1 LLRIISIFSGLLPIF
16 FFTLFRSRNRYGGV
30 MVIFFYCIVSFLTDL
45 SYDFLKRRISNF
57 YIYSTFTIVE
67 YTLFALFLY
76 LCFKE
81 KVFKY
86 ILLLCSLIFY
96 GIAFYTLFSKRTA
109 GFDSFS
115 ASLEAV
121 FIIIYSILF
130 LYEQIKDPA
139 VFYVFY
145 SKNFWIIVAFFIY
158 FSSTLFLF
166 IYAATFT
173 TQEHKIYWG
182 INFIFNIL
190 KNIFFSISFAMKK
203 SEKPQYP
210 MESLYPDT

>member
-1 LLRIISIFSGLLPIF
+1 M
-16 FFTLFRSRNRYGGV
+16 
-30 MVIFFYCIVSFLTDL
+30 MVIFFYCIISFLTDL

-81 KVFKY
+81 KAFKF
-86 ILLLCSLIFY
+86 ILLLCSLVFF
-96 GIAFYTLFSKRTA
+96 GLAFYNLFNKGGGKEAA
-109 GFDSFS
+109 GFDSLS
-115 ASLEAV
+115 ASLEAL

-130 LYEQIKDPA
+130 LYEQIKDPT
-139 VFYVFY
+139 VFYVYY
-145 SKNFWIIVAFFIY
+145 SKNFWIILAFFIY

-173 TQEHKIYWG
+173 KQEHKIYWG
-182 INFIFNIL
+182 INFISNIL

-203 SEKPQYP
+203 TQKAQYP
-210 MESLYPDT
+210 IESLYPDT

>member
-1 LLRIISIFSGLLPIF
+1 
-16 FFTLFRSRNRYGGV
+16 
-30 MVIFFYCIVSFLTDL
+30 MVIFFYCILSFLTDL
-45 SYDFLKRRISNF
+45 SYDMLKRTFSNF
-57 YIYSTFTIVE
+57 YVYSSFTIVE

-86 ILLLCSLIFY
+86 ILLGCSLIFY
-96 GIAFYTLFSKRTA
+96 GMAFYTLFSQRTA
-109 GFDSFS
+109 DFDSLS
-115 ASLEAV
+115 ASLEAI

-173 TQEHKIYWG
+173 NQQHKIYWG

-203 SEKPQYP
+203 TQKNPYP
-210 MESLYPDT
+210 IESLYPDT

>member
-1 LLRIISIFSGLLPIF
+1 MR
-16 FFTLFRSRNRYGGV
+16 
-30 MVIFFYCIVSFLTDL
+30 VIFLYCIVSFLTDN
-45 SYDFLKRRISNF
+45 SYDFLKRWVSDF
-57 YIYSTFTIVE
+57 YTYSIFTIVE

-81 KVFKY
+81 KVFKS
-86 ILLLCSLIFY
+86 ILLLCSLVFY
-96 GIAFYTLFSKRTA
+96 GIAFYTLFSKRSA

-130 LYEQIKDPA
+130 LYEQIKDPM
-139 VFYVFY
+139 VFYVYF
-145 SKNFWIIVAFFIY
+145 SKNFWIIIAFFIY

-173 TQEHKIYWG
+173 TQEHQNYWG

-203 SEKPQYP
+203 NDKAHHPI
-210 MESLYPDT
+210 ESLYPDM

>member
-1 LLRIISIFSGLLPIF
+1 MRVI
-16 FFTLFRSRNRYGGV
+16 LFYT
-30 MVIFFYCIVSFLTDL
+30 IASFLTDL
-45 SYDFLKRRISNF
+45 SYGLLKRETSDF
-57 YIYSTFTIVE
+57 YIYSTFTIIE
-67 YTLFALFLY
+67 YSFFALFLY

-86 ILLLCSLIFY
+86 ILLLCSLVFY
-96 GIAFYTLFSKRTA
+96 GIAFYTLLSKRTA
-109 GFDSFS
+109 DFDSLS

-121 FIIIYSILF
+121 FIIIFSILF

-145 SKNFWIIVAFFIY
+145 SKNFWIIIAFFIY

-173 TQEHKIYWG
+173 DQQHNSYWG

-203 SEKPQYP
+203 SEKNQYP
-210 MESLYPDT
+210 MENLYPDT